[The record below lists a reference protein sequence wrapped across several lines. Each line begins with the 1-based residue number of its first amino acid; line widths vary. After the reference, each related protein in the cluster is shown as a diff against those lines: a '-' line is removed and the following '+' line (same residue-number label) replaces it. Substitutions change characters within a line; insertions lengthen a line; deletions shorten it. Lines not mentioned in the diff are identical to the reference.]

1 MRLALAAGGAFLV
14 VRRRIGVVGLG
25 VLALL
30 ILGAVVVAF
39 PLVLVVLLGL
49 ATANLV
55 EVTVLVTLRAVC
67 GLGVAA
73 SVLVVLGGAADRAG
87 VLPLGLVLVLV
98 LVVGL
103 GGSLDGLSLIFRVE
117 GGALLLPL
125 SYHPVSCLLLDVLS
139 LGVDELECLG
149 LELSVLEAAEDA
161 TSQD

>member
-39 PLVLVVLLGL
+39 PLVLVFLGL
-49 ATANLV
+49 AMANLV

-103 GGSLDGLSLIFRVE
+103 GGSLDGLSLILRVE